1 MGTFAQALSN
11 LAELAVPGVT
21 SYALADAPA
30 RLGGA
35 QLPALLI
42 LPELSGDAPG
52 LEPNRFSPGDGRITV
67 QVVHALLLAPVASG
81 LGARGSYPALAPLVD
96 AYLSALA
103 ADSTLG
109 GALAVPLRAHL
120 RWGVL
125 RYGDLDYFGASF
137 AHTWI
142 LQV

>member
-11 LAELAVPGVT
+11 LAALAVPGVT

-30 RLGGA
+30 RLSGA

-42 LPELSGDAPG
+42 LPELSGEAPG
-52 LEPNRFSPGDGRITV
+52 LEPNRFSPGNGRITV
-67 QVVHALLLAPVASG
+67 QIVHALLLAPVSAG
-81 LGARGSYPALAPLVD
+81 LGARGSYPALAALVD
-96 AYLSALA
+96 AYLTTLA
-103 ADSTLG
+103 ADPTLG

-125 RYGDLDYFGASF
+125 RYGDLDCFGASF
-137 AHTWI
+137 AHSWI
-142 LQV
+142 LQI